1 MRLLF
6 AIVLVSG
13 SVAFAQPPKEGEL
26 PKDVP
31 PRFGI
36 QYKVKAYPQDSA
48 KKALNSTIEAIEK
61 GDTPYI
67 VAHLLDPGF
76 VELRVAD
83 RSKQYEAAVEIELSR
98 LRDLQIRNP
107 DKYAP
112 ETRLPVDRVKFR
124 ALIIERSRERAFRQ
138 IVQDMEAKLI
148 DDPQA
153 LKDLKKL
160 LRDGMP
166 TDTET
171 GAKLTH
177 MDVKDRAL
185 YFRKIDDRWF
195 LENRHEDIP
204 APVVPPPKK
213 EGM

>member
-1 MRLLF
+1 
-6 AIVLVSG
+6 
-13 SVAFAQPPKEGEL
+13 VAFAQPPKEGEL
-26 PKDVP
+26 PKEVP

-36 QYKVKAYPQDSA
+36 QYKVKTYPQDSA

-61 GDTPYI
+61 GETPYV

-83 RSKQYEAAVEIELSR
+83 RAKQYEAPVEIELSR
-98 LRDLQIRNP
+98 LRDAQIRNP
-107 DKYAP
+107 ENYDRDS
-112 ETRLPVDRVKFR
+112 RLPTDRVKFR

-138 IVQDMEAKLI
+138 IVQDMEAKLL
-148 DDPQA
+148 DDPHA
-153 LKDLKKL
+153 LKELRKL

-185 YFRKIDDRWF
+185 YFRKIEDRWF

-204 APVVPPPKK
+204 APVVPPKK